1 MPISC
6 RFDGPHAFE
15 LNAIR
20 PRWLIIGL
28 IGFLASN
35 VSADRVL
42 SLTVVGDPQQ
52 TRLVVEPILSIP
64 AHRSAGSSSPVGENS
79 NAEMIDSD
87 VSKTTNTDRSRK
99 TRPSFL
105 SEDSSRP
112 RVSFSRG
119 KTVLRTSPTSTDTTG
134 LVFDPIGSSFSLSG
148 QENSLDLSARFED
161 AWVGIRVTEAEA
173 TGSVNARI
181 ENPNLRYINTDVGL
195 SQTSVGLFVEGDFQD
210 QSGSSRTRL
219 GLERTS
225 YRLKVS
231 NDYRHGLFYGVPSV
245 ERSYQSTDLVVG
257 LGHEYDAGS
266 GLSFFIDQSYRLP
279 IDDGFGVTGSAVSV
293 GIKKDLKPDP
303 GAQVSYRPAPPRCRG
318 VEFFGSDT
326 VSMLSGS
333 SSEQNAERSRNYE
346 VESALGWDGSGLG
359 ARYRFEA
366 GPGCGV
372 LWVGYAQKVLT
383 YGTGY
388 IGQLQ
393 PVVYTD
399 PFESTGTLTLDGVE
413 LGLGRQIDLNADLR
427 GRGYL
432 LAGVTA
438 FVGSGNVTAV
448 SQFGSNREVTRS
460 DSDVILIGLRLGSGY
475 EWSIGDRRYLFYE
488 MSVSRYDARPFG
500 TDLRGIEVGLD
511 LGIGIN

>member
-1 MPISC
+1 M
-6 RFDGPHAFE
+6 
-15 LNAIR
+15 
-20 PRWLIIGL
+20 RWPGADSFRGL
-28 IGFLASN
+28 FIACIVVWPGH

-42 SLTVVGDPQQ
+42 SETVVGDVQ
-52 TRLVVEPILSIP
+52 L
-64 AHRSAGSSSPVGENS
+64 HRSSQSQTVTAPARDFLELSPAAEAEPGTKIVDLGASEKANTGSSLGASPGL
-79 NAEMIDSD
+79 MTD
-87 VSKTTNTDRSRK
+87 VSGRLRA
-99 TRPSFL
+99 
-105 SEDSSRP
+105 
-112 RVSFSRG
+112 SFSHG
-119 KTVLRTSPTSTDTTG
+119 TTALRSSPTTTDTTD
-134 LVFDPIGSSFSLSG
+134 LVFDPVGSSFSLSG
-148 QENSLDLSARFED
+148 EQNSLGLSARFED
-161 AWVGIRVTEAEA
+161 AWVGINVNEAKA

-181 ENPNLRYINTDVGL
+181 ENPNLRFINTDVDL
-195 SQTSVGLFVEGDFQD
+195 SQTSVGLFVESDSQA
-210 QSGSSRTRL
+210 QNGSSRTRL

-257 LGHEYDAGS
+257 LGHDYDAGS

-279 IDDGFGVTGSAVSV
+279 VDDGFGVTGSAVSV
-293 GIKKDLKPDP
+293 GIKKDLGPDL
-303 GAQVSYRPAPPRCRG
+303 GAQVSYRPAPRRCRG

-326 VSMLSGS
+326 VSTLSGS
-333 SSEQNAERSRNYE
+333 SSERNAERSSNYE

-366 GPGCGV
+366 GAGCGV
-372 LWVGYAQKVLT
+372 LWAGYAQKVLT

-388 IGQLQ
+388 IEQLQ

-399 PFESTGTLTLDGVE
+399 PFESTGTLTLDGLE
-413 LGLGRQIDLNADLR
+413 FGLGRQLDLNTDSR

-432 LAGVTA
+432 FGGLTT